1 MTDSTEFTPGDPRK
15 PWLWHPELPMQSPP
29 VFVWPPRP
37 VAFLKWFLGRGI
49 MCSSHMV
56 YIGLAAIAWV
66 FTPSLERMTTF
77 EAGWILEILLRNLV
91 LFTVF
96 TAALHLWFHTFRA
109 QGTKHKFDP
118 KPLETRSSKFLFGH
132 QLGDNVFWGLVSGI
146 PIVTAY
152 EAVVWWAWANGYVG
166 WFAWDDGPVWFIALF
181 FVIMLFESAHF
192 YFVHR
197 LLHWKPLYRF
207 HDLHHNNVNIGPWSG
222 LSMHPVEH
230 VIYLS
235 SMILHLVIATHPL
248 HMLYHS
254 FFLTTGASTG
264 HTGYQN
270 IDVKGK
276 NAMDVGNLFHQLHH
290 RYYNCNYGQMVVP
303 FDKWFGSFHDGTAQA
318 TTRIMKQNLRMK
330 AGVPK
335 GAPASGD

>member
-118 KPLETRSSKFLFGH
+118 KPLEPQSSKFLFGH
-132 QLGDNVFWGLVSGI
+132 QLGDNVFWSLVSGI

-230 VIYLS
+230 VIYLN

-335 GAPASGD
+335 GTPASGD